1 MRRDYEILYRDFTG
15 KLIKERLNS
24 KLEMEDMLIIFRK
37 SRQVSRFISC
47 RVIQ

>member
-15 KLIKERLNS
+15 KLIKERINS
-24 KLEMEDMLIIFRK
+24 KLDMEDLLYTIRR
-37 SRQVSRFISC
+37 SRQVSHFISC